1 VEPFDVPLSDPVTPP
16 VFPYRYERLSRE
28 SNEGG
33 LVGLYKSNAASMDE
47 GWTRWIFDTWDIPYE
62 SVEDAAVRAGELAG
76 YDAIVIPDMDGQR
89 IVRGLESSV
98 YPEAFA
104 GGIGVGGV
112 ESLKKYVEGGG
123 TLVVFNEASNF
134 AIEIFDL
141 PIRNALENFDPQE
154 FYAPGTLFRIDLDT
168 THAVTENMSSPAA
181 AWFQRSPAFDFVE
194 TNTLRA
200 IARYPVNPDSIL
212 LSGWVLH
219 PERLSGKAAM
229 VEVRVGEGRIVMF
242 GFKPQYRAQSIGTYP
257 LFFNAL
263 KARRDTSTP

>member
-1 VEPFDVPLSDPVTPP
+1 
-16 VFPYRYERLSRE
+16 
-28 SNEGG
+28 
-33 LVGLYKSNAASMDE
+33 MDE
-47 GWTRWIFDTWDIPYE
+47 GWTRWIFDTWDVPYE
-62 SVEDAAVRAGELAG
+62 SVEDAAVRTGELAG
-76 YDAIVIPDMDGQR
+76 YDAIVIPDMDGQS
-89 IVRGLESSV
+89 IVQGLASSV
-98 YPEAFA
+98 YPERFA
-104 GGIGVGGV
+104 GGIGTTGI

-134 AIEIFDL
+134 AIEMFDL
-141 PIRNALENFDPQE
+141 PVRNVLENFDSQE
-154 FYAPGTLFRIDLDT
+154 FYAPGTLFRLDVDT
-168 THAVTENMSSPAA
+168 THSVTENMSSPAA
-181 AWFQRSPAFDFVE
+181 AWFQRSPAFEFVE

-229 VEVRVGEGRIVMF
+229 VEARVGEGRIVMF

-263 KARRDTSTP
+263 KARRDASTP